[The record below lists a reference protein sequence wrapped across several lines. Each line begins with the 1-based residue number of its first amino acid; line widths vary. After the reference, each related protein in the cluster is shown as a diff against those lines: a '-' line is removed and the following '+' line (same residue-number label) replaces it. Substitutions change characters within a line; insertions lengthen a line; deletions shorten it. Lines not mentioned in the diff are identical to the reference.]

1 MLIGTNTAGLDDDI
15 LCIDK
20 NVIERV
26 DLNSFKLLGLCPG
39 NKLTTR
45 QCAIDISN
53 LNAS

>member
-1 MLIGTNTAGLDDDI
+1 MLISTNTAGLNI